1 MKWELKNIDK
11 LTNDNWTNLY
21 RAHYECE
28 NKSIDWAFA
37 SRNKKEDLVC
47 INSKNLTSCNSVCIA
62 PRYFKDGEEY
72 IILCKEFRFPLNNY
86 IYSFPAGLVEK
97 GEDIVESAIRE
108 LREEIGAE
116 VSSIRPL
123 TNICYNSEGLTDE
136 NVVMFEAIVSSLH
149 NQQLEETEDINVEIV
164 NVKDLEAFVKDKIFS
179 AKTNLYCTM
188 IYQMHKLKISN
199 AENYKFVK
207 DIDAYVS
214 VGLETK
220 ELDEFWVKKISPVY
234 AVQGVENQIV
244 TTYTINGTRET
255 TNVVKR
261 DKKSNQCD
269 YVVTNSFGETYVVD
283 YNTFN
288 LKYVKTNSPNVYEP
302 ISNPI
307 RCVRVTENIEFQS
320 HTGQLFKVKKDDY
333 LIIPY
338 NRYIY
343 GITKEALYQDY
354 TFIKD

>member
-1 MKWELKNIDK
+1 MKWQLKNVEK

-21 RAHYECE
+21 VANYVK
-28 NKSIDWAFA
+28 NNSSINWAFA
-37 SRNKKEDLVC
+37 SRNKKEELVC
-47 INSKNLTSCNSVCIA
+47 LKGDTNICNSVCIA
-62 PRYFKDGEEY
+62 PKYYINGEEH

-86 IYSFPAGLVEK
+86 IYSFPAGLVEN
-97 GEDIVESAIRE
+97 GEDIVEACIRE

-116 VSSIRPL
+116 VSSIKPI

-136 NVVMFEAIVSSLH
+136 NVVMFEAVVSSLH
-149 NQQLEETEDINVEIV
+149 NQKLEESEDISIEIV
-164 NVKDLEAFVKDKIFS
+164 NVKDLEVFTKDKIFS

-188 IYQMHKLKISN
+188 LYEMHKIKQS
-199 AENYKFVK
+199 ASVNYKFVK
-207 DIDAYVS
+207 DIDAYVTI
-214 VGLETK
+214 GLKTK
-220 ELDEFWVKKISPVY
+220 ELDEFWVKKTSPVY
-234 AVQGVENQIV
+234 AIEGKPNEVI
-244 TTYTINGTRET
+244 TTYTLDGAKEVTNIVKFDKET
-255 TNVVKR
+255 NK
-261 DKKSNQCD
+261 CD
-269 YVVTNSFGETYVVD
+269 YVVTNSFGETYIVD
-283 YNTFN
+283 YKTFN
-288 LKYVKTNSPNVYEP
+288 LKYAKTNTPNIYQP

-343 GITKEALYQDY
+343 GITKESLYQNY